1 MTSGGVFFLVRQT
14 ISLRFLHQNR
24 MIVSDS
30 FFRRARPFRDWPRAS
45 ERSPHAP
52 FGSRSIP
59 SGSDRICRFIH
70 GRKLTVRDISFSAW
84 FGKKHGDRVAEIY
97 RLVRHKKTYESE
109 VMMINCFRFAMVI
122 QTYFSGSQ
130 SWRPTFKC
138 PVVYR

>member
-70 GRKLTVRDISFSAW
+70 GRKLTVRDIHFLLGLGRSTVIEL
-84 FGKKHGDRVAEIY
+84 GEIH
-97 RLVRHKKTYESE
+97 RLVRYKKIRKRSHGDKLLW
-109 VMMINCFRFAMVI
+109 IRNGSSNLLFRLTVLAAHI
-122 QTYFSGSQ
+122 
-130 SWRPTFKC
+130 
-138 PVVYR
+138 

>member
-52 FGSRSIP
+52 FGSRSIS

-70 GRKLTVRDISFSAW
+70 VRKLTVRDMSFSAW
-84 FGKKHGDRVAEIY
+84 FGKKHGDRVGRDPPPGAIQ
-97 RLVRHKKTYESE
+97 KKYKSE
-109 VMMINCFRFAMVI
+109 VMVIN
-122 QTYFSGSQ
+122 YSG
-130 SWRPTFKC
+130 
-138 PVVYR
+138 